1 MELGLFFFV
10 TVLFQFS
17 SECYYIIFLFILY
30 VLFIYF
36 SRSIEVTGER
46 GASFILEKLSQT
58 VKHINNTC
66 VMVMILRLYLHITNS
81 WKGTLDIEISMES
94 LRR

>member
-1 MELGLFFFV
+1 MLAVVPQLVRFIIS
-10 TVLFQFS
+10 L
-17 SECYYIIFLFILY
+17 IFLFILY

-81 WKGTLDIEISMES
+81 WKGTLNIEISMES